1 MRFDNRPTDRQ
12 ANPDAVRFRG
22 VKTFEHPVGV
32 LCVDAGA
39 AVLNGDD
46 DRIAFLETGFYR
58 QHAPAAVERDLA
70 ERAGAVPL
78 DQYGSRSL
86 ACRRYPARAPARHAQ
101 WC

>member
-46 DRIAFLETGFYR
+46 DRTAFLETGFYR
-58 QHAPAAVERDLA
+58 QHAPAAGGRDHRFYGVADQIEQHLLQLNGIAQNRRERY
-70 ERAGAVPL
+70 R
-78 DQYGSRSL
+78 
-86 ACRRYPARAPARHAQ
+86 
-101 WC
+101 